1 MTSNGPVTLMQEHIC
16 YGHCR
21 GCESQASYN
30 SGYTW
35 NEASYRGWDAKHGW
49 DLMHVHPRL
58 GFINNAADGWPMDF
72 FSALTTSRVS
82 FAAYSAS
89 EKFGDV
95 SREIT
100 SNERTPDF

>member
-1 MTSNGPVTLMQEHIC
+1 MYIPGE
-16 YGHCR
+16 
-21 GCESQASYN
+21 
-30 SGYTW
+30 
-35 NEASYRGWDAKHGW
+35 
-49 DLMHVHPRL
+49 L
-58 GFINNAADGWPMDF
+58 GFIKNAADGWPTDF

-82 FAAYSAS
+82 FPAYSAS